1 MSLVFC
7 AKSKRAYRKKSRGKE
22 NQEEG
27 QYVLDDLHRDILH
40 ENPKKCKNLTKN
52 AIFFKK
58 NRKCLI
64 YRLRRSED
72 DPNFPVI
79 LKRVLSKILTPKE
92 YFLSID
98 EDNLPV
104 KVWLLQ
110 KSP

>member
-7 AKSKRAYRKKSRGKE
+7 AKSKRAYRKKSRGEE
-22 NQEEG
+22 NQKEG

-58 NRKCLI
+58 NGECLI
-64 YRLRRSED
+64 YRPRRSKN
-72 DPNFPVI
+72 DPNFPVV
-79 LKRVLSKILTPKE
+79 LERVLGKVLTPEK

-98 EDNLPV
+98 KDNLPM
-104 KVWLLQ
+104 KVRLLQ